1 MASATESSLIAK
13 LESSDPRGIRA
24 ETLDFMRPFSDLIDF
39 GEFESNSRKKKKA
52 SKTATTAKKKT
63 AKSNASDQ
71 KSMRPLA
78 KQYLQFISRAL
89 KILPNRLSD
98 LQQFGG
104 GDDAEAIGS
113 EMFDVYRLCLDC
125 LDCISPCLDCKPMS
139 VQLQRMRLIH
149 CLEGWGRYE
158 EAEVLG
164 FGILDGLRTAKTKK
178 VEGRFVPDLGKDCV
192 DSDLATLVVELVI
205 SILKCAFKSRRKEMV
220 VYRRA
225 LSLVEQAEPS
235 FRVLESKA
243 SERLSHSLWSNLY
256 KCTHFMLE
264 EDACFDGDL
273 VHDFCITTLTK
284 CLESS
289 TKDQF
294 LKLVNNLFS
303 LVTSRRVSRPALILD
318 MLKLLLDSISCK
330 CKVGLEYTIN
340 DSLDLLH
347 YCIKK
352 CRLSSKA
359 TCNDVA
365 RLLERYVQVLPP
377 IDSVLKLYVAGLY
390 STGGA
395 FWLGTESENSESK
408 SAARILLGDEDD
420 LDCFGSLKCH
430 FRIDQNKYCLS
441 SDYGDKDLGITN
453 TISDSQLCATCKNK
467 HGKASFLSYL
477 NALAFFCQP
486 FAEILNKERKYIV
499 SVKDFQTSPK
509 LNYVH
514 GAFHH
519 FCDLLLVKISSTSE
533 EKEKLYDIQKILLHV
548 ALASFTISVMADENV
563 QASVAF
569 ELCCRASWTCVSLLC
584 DKYKDI
590 TVEHHDDLS
599 EETIVGFVT
608 DGCAKSA
615 THLDVLHQCGSS
627 EMNAAI
633 VHSLINWSL
642 AANLFESLSAP
653 RLLVKQ
659 WVKIICKQFKDALE
673 DDATPS
679 LYYLLSKSSK
689 ELSKRIMGTI
699 LEQELLAYEEMESH
713 SRLCQKMQL
722 KIINILLL
730 NIYVSKDYYL
740 QKSLLLIKKGRIFR
754 AQGFDRLN
762 DCIRCLS
769 DAISILIEKP
779 SGSFSCD
786 ASISYHLALAYALR
800 ALCTQEAQPNSEVIL
815 EDVHCALKLW
825 SSIDWSLIIHHDLVT
840 ENPIMLLY
848 CICDLLSLKLIILLL
863 NLKDVPLKKC
873 LAMLWSDRRL
883 AHALCTAPVSEDF
896 ILDLSEQ
903 FDSHSDAVGFWISCM
918 KDSQPLLTGFCQKL
932 LLFDF
937 ISSEANHYHP
947 GSSLTSN
954 ATIDEVKDVALTLI
968 SNVHEHSSAFLA
980 GYLYYDLSERLVSAG
995 QLLEALSYS
1004 REAFHLRGRLLQK
1017 KFVCMFDK
1025 FPKNSGEGGEGI
1037 GQSESSQTY
1046 LEAHASIATQVWPH
1060 VNGSWKYEGC
1070 NLSQWNVLEC
1080 YLESILQLG
1089 TIYEATGN
1097 APFAEA
1103 LLLQG
1108 KHISSAE
1115 GLPIFRVVFA
1125 SALGEI
1131 YCKKLLWELAE
1142 SELKSAQKILVD
1154 CSTSFSCRRCKLTLE
1169 VALDQRIGDL
1179 TRRHAFANSKV
1190 FSVTSFFHSEDLYK
1204 AALEKLNLP
1213 EWEISLSFSDNP
1225 NHLSRR
1231 EICSLKVGN
1240 EVSHATM
1247 ETKNC
1252 RRPKKSSRLS
1262 TREKSQ
1268 LNQRI
1273 TCSQLTQDTSSNA
1286 QGTMKDVSHMK
1297 WENHRRRLLL
1307 RVLSGIGKCLWN
1319 IDKVHEMHQLFWQSI
1334 SIILNKKPIC
1344 GANCSIQWNNCPE
1357 YLELIGKEKLSVVIC
1372 LVFLLEAYYLGCCKR
1387 SSSPVNFHYYFK
1399 SESPATTS
1407 PHPSKLANPPH
1418 PLPSPTTSCTSS
1430 PQSAPPS
1437 TTSAPPQPP
1446 PPPPPPPLRPPP
1458 RSPPLLPHLPIGS
1471 ACHRHPDLLHRY
1483 MNYTPTLSRP
1493 SDLPLAESLL
1503 LRCHPLPRRRCF
1515 SPSPS
1520 SSQLG
1525 PNDLKALSSSNN
1537 NTTPTPVNPTQTYST
1552 YWSLAVETERER
1564 EGVREILFPEVEGE
1578 AISFFLVGSSASS
1591 SSSSTQGGRRAAE
1604 VVKPEAV
1611 KTVSRLLSVVYLL
1624 SDSFEQF
1631 SLPAHSGKVLL
1642 ERHWAVFF
1650 HQASLGTYLNHQ
1662 FISDASRKLKICSS
1676 TYFEGTHLNNS
1687 CNTLMEASKFLRLAP
1702 EKLDD
1707 LEQFVIEFFEG
1718 LPSVP
1723 IICITLLS
1731 TDFAHLLWN
1740 ILPCSPSFSTWML
1753 LSRLGLKGQPI
1764 VLLLPIAL
1772 IAEDLDGDTLPA
1784 REAVYEGK
1792 ESDKKWQCPWSH
1804 TIVDDVA
1811 PQFKRILEENYLSSF
1826 SSLSVSQESRLLWWT
1841 WRRNLNDHL
1850 DKFLRDVEDHWFGPW
1865 RCLLMGESM
1874 KSLRLGSLLSKLT
1887 AELKSKCEFDADEEF
1902 LKLILGGARSVS
1914 EARSCIS
1921 ELVLHKGSIIRGR
1934 YCQEQN
1940 CQCSDV
1946 ACNESNGLSESI
1958 NQLISDTI
1966 IEFEVQ
1972 CMNRQPVVLVLD
1984 SDVQMLPWEN
1994 LPVLRT
2000 LEVYRMPSIGC
2011 ISVVL
2016 NMNCHLQ
2023 NRNVIGSGSA
2033 PFPSID
2039 PLDAFYLLNPSGD
2052 LERTQI
2058 EFEDWFRDQRL
2069 EGKAGMAPTTEE
2081 LALALKNH
2089 DLFIYFGHGNGTQ
2102 YIHGR
2107 EIQKLENCAAT
2118 LLMGCSSGSLS
2129 LMGCYNPQGAVL
2141 SYLLAGS
2148 PAIIAN
2154 LWEVTDKDID
2164 RFGKAM
2170 LTAWLQERSSS
2181 TSGTERNNSLIE
2193 EFESLDI
2200 NNKKGNVKKK
2210 AQKGRKTKKESE
2222 SIPLKNSGNN
2232 NRPMIASFMSEAR
2245 RACTL
2250 PFLIGAAPVCYGIPT
2265 TIRKKKDL

>member
-1 MASATESSLIAK
+1 
-13 LESSDPRGIRA
+13 
-24 ETLDFMRPFSDLIDF
+24 
-39 GEFESNSRKKKKA
+39 
-52 SKTATTAKKKT
+52 
-63 AKSNASDQ
+63 
-71 KSMRPLA
+71 
-78 KQYLQFISRAL
+78 
-89 KILPNRLSD
+89 
-98 LQQFGG
+98 
-104 GDDAEAIGS
+104 
-113 EMFDVYRLCLDC
+113 
-125 LDCISPCLDCKPMS
+125 
-139 VQLQRMRLIH
+139 
-149 CLEGWGRYE
+149 
-158 EAEVLG
+158 
-164 FGILDGLRTAKTKK
+164 
-178 VEGRFVPDLGKDCV
+178 
-192 DSDLATLVVELVI
+192 
-205 SILKCAFKSRRKEMV
+205 
-220 VYRRA
+220 
-225 LSLVEQAEPS
+225 
-235 FRVLESKA
+235 
-243 SERLSHSLWSNLY
+243 
-256 KCTHFMLE
+256 MLE

-273 VHDFCITTLTK
+273 VHDFCIMTLTK
-284 CLESS
+284 CLVLS

-303 LVTSRRVSRPALILD
+303 LVTSRRVSRPALILN

-347 YCIKK
+347 YCVKK

-359 TCNDVA
+359 MCNDVA
-365 RLLERYVQVLPP
+365 RLLERYVQVLSP
-377 IDSVLKLYVAGLY
+377 IDLVLKFYVAGLY

-395 FWLGTESENSESK
+395 FWLGIESENSESK
-408 SAARILLGDEDD
+408 SAARILLDDEDD
-420 LDCFGSLKCH
+420 WDCFGSLKCH
-430 FRIDQNKYCLS
+430 FRIDQNKCCLP

-453 TISDSQLCATCKNK
+453 TTSDSQLCATCENK

-514 GAFHH
+514 DAFHH
-519 FCDLLLVKISSTSE
+519 FCDLLLVKISFTSE
-533 EKEKLYDIQKILLHV
+533 EKEKLYDIQRILLQV
-548 ALASFTISVMADENV
+548 VLASFTISIMADENV

-584 DKYKDI
+584 DKFKDK
-590 TVEHHDDLS
+590 TVEHHDDWS
-599 EETIVGFVT
+599 EETIIGFVT

-627 EMNAAI
+627 EINAAI
-633 VHSLINWSL
+633 VNSLINWSL
-642 AANLFESLSAP
+642 AANLFENLNAP

-659 WVKIICKQFKDALE
+659 WVKIICKQFKDTLE

-679 LYYLLSKSSK
+679 LYYLLPKSSK
-689 ELSKRIMGTI
+689 ELSRQIMGTI

-713 SRLCQKMQL
+713 SSLCQKMQL

-754 AQGFDRLN
+754 AQGFERLT

-769 DAISILIEKP
+769 DAISIL
-779 SGSFSCD
+779 
-786 ASISYHLALAYALR
+786 
-800 ALCTQEAQPNSEVIL
+800 VIL

-825 SSIDWSLIIHHDLVT
+825 SSIDWAVIIHQDLVK
-840 ENPIMLLY
+840 ESPIMLLC
-848 CICDLLSLKLIILLL
+848 CICDLLSLK
-863 NLKDVPLKKC
+863 LKDVPLKKC
-873 LAMLWSDRRL
+873 LAVLWSDRRL
-883 AHALCTAPVSEDF
+883 AHALCMAPVGEDF

-903 FDSHSDAVGFWISCM
+903 FDTHSDAVGFWITCM
-918 KDSQPLLTGFCQKL
+918 KDSQPLLVGFCQKL
-932 LLFDF
+932 LPFEF
-937 ISSEANHYHP
+937 ISSEANHYHL
-947 GSSLTSN
+947 GSSFTSN
-954 ATIDEVKDVALTLI
+954 ATIGEVKDVALTLI
-968 SNVHEHSSAFLA
+968 SNVHEPSSAFLA
-980 GYLYYDLSERLVSAG
+980 GYLYYDLSERLISAG

-1017 KFVCMFDK
+1017 KFVCTFDK
-1025 FPKNSGEGGEGI
+1025 FPKNSGGSGEGI
-1037 GQSESSQTY
+1037 GQSESRPTY
-1046 LEAHASIATQVWPH
+1046 LEVHASVATQAWPH
-1060 VNGSWKYEGC
+1060 INGSWKYESC

-1080 YLESILQLG
+1080 YLESI
-1089 TIYEATGN
+1089 
-1097 APFAEA
+1097 
-1103 LLLQG
+1103 LQG

-1142 SELKSAQKILVD
+1142 SELKSAQKILGD
-1154 CSTSFSCRRCKLTLE
+1154 CSIVFSCRHCKLTLE
-1169 VALDQRIGDL
+1169 VALDQRVGDL
-1179 TRRHAFANSKV
+1179 TRRHTFANSKV
-1190 FSVTSFFHSEDLYK
+1190 FSVNSFSHSVDLYK
-1204 AALEKLNLP
+1204 AAMEKLNLP
-1213 EWEISLSFSDNP
+1213 EWEMSLSFSDNP

-1231 EICSLKVGN
+1231 GICSLKVEN
-1240 EVSHATM
+1240 EVSHGKM

-1252 RRPKKSSRLS
+1252 RRSKKSSRLS

-1286 QGTMKDVSHMK
+1286 QETSTCNRINCRMCLLMKVIELGTMKDVSHIK

-1307 RVLSGIGKCLWN
+1307 RLLSGIGKCLWN

-1344 GANCSIQWNNCPE
+1344 GANCSILWNDCPE
-1357 YLELIGKEKLSVVIC
+1357 CLELIGKESMGDGFLIERATVLYHIARFSLKNYHLKGSRVVCCDLSGVSAQSI
-1372 LVFLLEAYYLGCCKR
+1372 LSWLLQAFIFSRE
-1387 SSSPVNFHYYFK
+1387 F
-1399 SESPATTS
+1399 
-1407 PHPSKLANPPH
+1407 
-1418 PLPSPTTSCTSS
+1418 
-1430 PQSAPPS
+1430 
-1437 TTSAPPQPP
+1437 
-1446 PPPPPPPLRPPP
+1446 
-1458 RSPPLLPHLPIGS
+1458 PLL
-1471 ACHRHPDLLHRY
+1471 
-1483 MNYTPTLSRP
+1483 
-1493 SDLPLAESLL
+1493 
-1503 LRCHPLPRRRCF
+1503 F
-1515 SPSPS
+1515 
-1520 SSQLG
+1520 Q
-1525 PNDLKALSSSNN
+1525 K
-1537 NTTPTPVNPTQTYST
+1537 
-1552 YWSLAVETERER
+1552 
-1564 EGVREILFPEVEGE
+1564 F
-1578 AISFFLVGSSASS
+1578 
-1591 SSSSTQGGRRAAE
+1591 
-1604 VVKPEAV
+1604 
-1611 KTVSRLLSVVYLL
+1611 
-1624 SDSFEQF
+1624 
-1631 SLPAHSGKVLL
+1631 PAHSGKIQL
-1642 ERHWAVFF
+1642 ERHWAMFF

-1662 FISDASRKLKICSS
+1662 FLSDASRKLKICSS
-1676 TYFEGTHLNNS
+1676 TYFEGAHLNNS
-1687 CNTLMEASKFLRLAP
+1687 CNTLMEASSFLRLAP

-1707 LEQFVIEFFEG
+1707 LEQFVIDFFEG

-1731 TDFAHLLWN
+1731 SDFANLLWN

-1753 LSRLGLKGQPI
+1753 LSRLGSKGQPI
-1764 VLLLPIAL
+1764 VLLLPVDL
-1772 IAEDLDGDTLPA
+1772 IDEDLDGDTLPA
-1784 REAVYEGK
+1784 RESVHEGK
-1792 ESDKKWQCPWSH
+1792 ESDKRWQCPWSH
-1804 TIVDDVA
+1804 SIVDDVA
-1811 PQFKRILEENYLSSF
+1811 PQFKRILEENYLSSSL

-1841 WRRNLNDHL
+1841 WRRKLNDHL

-1874 KSLRLGSLLSKLT
+1874 NSLCLGSLLSKLT
-1887 AELKSKCEFDADEEF
+1887 AELKDKCEVDADEEF

-1914 EARSCIS
+1914 EARSCIT

-1934 YCQEQN
+1934 YCQEKN
-1940 CQCSDV
+1940 CQCSDI
-1946 ACNESNGLSESI
+1946 ACDVSSGLSESI
-1958 NQLISDTI
+1958 NQLISDSI

-1972 CMNRQPVVLVLD
+1972 CISRQPVVLVLD

-2000 LEVYRMPSIGC
+2000 QEVYRMPSIGC

-2023 NRNVIGSGSA
+2023 NNNEIGSA

-2069 EGKAGMAPTTEE
+2069 EGKAGAAPTTEE

-2181 TSGTERNNSLIE
+2181 TSGAERNNLLIE

-2210 AQKGRKTKKESE
+2210 AQKGRKMKKESK
-2222 SIPLKNSGNN
+2222 SIPLKNSGNS

-2250 PFLIGAAPVCYGIPT
+2250 PFLIGAAPIIDEFCACVSSLPSQDQPPSLAGEGPWT
-2265 TIRKKKDL
+2265 RPHRLLQKQLHQELLREEGFHHDPLH

>member
-39 GEFESNSRKKKKA
+39 GEFDSNSRKKKKA
-52 SKTATTAKKKT
+52 SKTATTATTAKKKT

-98 LQQFGG
+98 LSQFGG

-125 LDCISPCLDCKPMS
+125 LDCISPCLDCKPTS

-164 FGILDGLRTAKTKK
+164 FGILDGLRTGKTKK

-347 YCIKK
+347 YCVKK

-408 SAARILLGDEDD
+408 SAARILLDDEDD

-533 EKEKLYDIQKILLHV
+533 EKEKLFDIQKILLHV

-563 QASVAF
+563 QKTKESICCMILNGWTQLKEMKFLVTSLYNIGAEFYNANQKKQASVAF

-754 AQGFDRLN
+754 AQGFERLN

-779 SGSFSCD
+779 SGSFSCE
-786 ASISYHLALAYALR
+786 ASISYHLALAYSLR

-840 ENPIMLLY
+840 ESPIMLLY
-848 CICDLLSLKLIILLL
+848 CICDLLSLKGWLHFQHDVCKLIILLL

-883 AHALCTAPVSEDF
+883 AHALCTAPVGEDF

-980 GYLYYDLSERLVSAG
+980 GHLYYDLSERLVSAG

-1060 VNGSWKYEGC
+1060 INGSWKYESC

-1190 FSVTSFFHSEDLYK
+1190 FLVNSFFHSEDLYK

-1213 EWEISLSFSDNP
+1213 EWEISLSFSDIP

-1286 QGTMKDVSHMK
+1286 QETSTCSRINCRMCLLMKVIELGTMKDVSRMK

-1344 GANCSIQWNNCPE
+1344 GANCFIQWNNCPE
-1357 YLELIGKEKLSVVIC
+1357 YLELIGKESMGDGFLIERATILYHIARFSLKNYHLNGSRVVCCDLSGVSARSI
-1372 LVFLLEAYYLGCCKR
+1372 LSWLLQAFIFSRE
-1387 SSSPVNFHYYFK
+1387 F
-1399 SESPATTS
+1399 
-1407 PHPSKLANPPH
+1407 
-1418 PLPSPTTSCTSS
+1418 
-1430 PQSAPPS
+1430 
-1437 TTSAPPQPP
+1437 
-1446 PPPPPPPLRPPP
+1446 
-1458 RSPPLLPHLPIGS
+1458 PLL
-1471 ACHRHPDLLHRY
+1471 
-1483 MNYTPTLSRP
+1483 
-1493 SDLPLAESLL
+1493 
-1503 LRCHPLPRRRCF
+1503 F
-1515 SPSPS
+1515 
-1520 SSQLG
+1520 Q
-1525 PNDLKALSSSNN
+1525 K
-1537 NTTPTPVNPTQTYST
+1537 
-1552 YWSLAVETERER
+1552 
-1564 EGVREILFPEVEGE
+1564 
-1578 AISFFLVGSSASS
+1578 
-1591 SSSSTQGGRRAAE
+1591 
-1604 VVKPEAV
+1604 
-1611 KTVSRLLSVVYLL
+1611 VSRLLSVVYLL

-1687 CNTLMEASKFLRLAP
+1687 CNTLMEASRFLRLAP

-1731 TDFAHLLWN
+1731 TDFAHLLRN

-1772 IAEDLDGDTLPA
+1772 IDEGADLDGDTLPA
-1784 REAVYEGK
+1784 RESVYEGK

-1841 WRRNLNDHL
+1841 WRRKLNDHL

-1940 CQCSDV
+1940 CQCSDI

-2023 NRNVIGSGSA
+2023 NHNVIGSGSA